1 MLRMARVF
9 SCVLLTRLK
18 TFTSEGLIENKME
31 VM

>member
-9 SCVLLTRLK
+9 CVLLTRLK